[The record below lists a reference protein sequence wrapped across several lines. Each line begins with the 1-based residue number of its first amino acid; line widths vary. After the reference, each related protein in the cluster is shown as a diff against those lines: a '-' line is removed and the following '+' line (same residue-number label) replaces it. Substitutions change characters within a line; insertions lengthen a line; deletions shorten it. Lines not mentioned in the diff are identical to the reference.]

1 MIKEKV
7 VIYLRLSKED
17 GDDESSSISNQ
28 RKILTEYA
36 AKNGFEIVDEYVDDG
51 ESGYTMSRPD
61 FNRLKKDLNYNKVH
75 TVLVKD
81 TSRIGRHNARVQL
94 FLENILEDGKRV
106 ITVSEGYDTLKPE
119 THKYIGLHTWVN
131 ESFIIETSQKIKA
144 SIKSLQQDGQWICN
158 VPYGYIKD
166 PTDKHKYSIDETTAP
181 YVKLIFDLYINGDGV
196 NAIARKISA
205 MNVPTPSMIKKMN
218 AEASGKQYKGSVRT
232 MWDQTA
238 IIRIIRNEFY
248 IGTLVL
254 GKTKTRSINGKQ
266 IEQSRDKMHIFENAH
281 EAIIDKQ
288 TFELAQELIKRRRN
302 NNYRGDSRQK
312 SNMFSRMLECADC
325 GKLLVVKGKGIEDEA
340 KYCCQTYNA
349 FGSKYCATHAV
360 NEYEIKQA
368 LMEFLEYCRDNL
380 ADIIEDIDNII
391 AAEIKVRSNKDEPI
405 AKITARLENTKK
417 SIEILIGQK
426 MRETMKNPS
435 MVDMIDKMYDEALNE
450 KYQEVRT
457 LEKQLNDQTQFA
469 QQEVELKDNLNS
481 ALSIINDIVMS
492 GKITKKQVLLL
503 VEKIVVYED
512 TGIDIYLKGDLHKIT
527 DNYFKIGE
535 KKFDKMKQLLYDFI
549 MQNPKKFALVDA
561 VVYMREHGLNT
572 SHRTISRL
580 FKEKILDNGMAKIR
594 KSNHGYELIA
604 TTEELKSTLIPC
616 IVDGRA
622 RWLQHNN
629 DIFEILVK
637 ISDWISSIQ
646 DTKKDLF

>member
-1 MIKEKV
+1 MIREKV

-36 AKNGFEIVDEYVDDG
+36 EKNGFEIVDEYVDDG

-106 ITVSEGYDTLKPE
+106 ITVSEGYDTMKPE

-144 SIKSLQQDGQWICN
+144 SIKSLQKEGKWLCN

-166 PTDKHKYSIDETTAP
+166 KNDKYKYYIDETTAP
-181 YVKLIFDLYINGDGV
+181 YVKLIFDLYINGDGI
-196 NAIARKISA
+196 NAVAKKITE

-218 AEASGKQYKGSVRT
+218 AESNGKQYKGAVRS

-238 IIRIIRNEFY
+238 IRRIIKNEFY

-254 GKTKTRSINGKQ
+254 GKTKARSINGKQ
-266 IEQSRDKMHIFENAH
+266 VDQSRENMHVFENAH
-281 EAIIDKQ
+281 ESIIDKQ

-302 NNYRGDSRQK
+302 NNYRGDSKQK
-312 SNMFSRMLECADC
+312 SSIFSRMLECADC
-325 GKLLVVKGKGIEDEA
+325 GKLLVVKGKGIGDEA
-340 KYCCQTYNA
+340 KYCCRTYNS
-349 FGSKYCATHAV
+349 FGSKYCAPHTI
-360 NEYEIKQA
+360 NEYELKLA
-368 LMEFLEYCRDNL
+368 LMEFLEYCSNNL
-380 ADIIEDIDNII
+380 TSIIEDIDNII
-391 AAEIKVRSNKDEPI
+391 AAEIKVKSNRDEPI
-405 AKITARLENTKK
+405 AKIMARLESTKK
-417 SIEILIGQK
+417 STEILIEQK
-426 MRETMKNPS
+426 VRETMKNPL

-450 KYQEVRT
+450 KYKEIQA
-457 LEKQLNDQTQFA
+457 LEKQLNDQSQFA
-469 QQEVELKDNLNS
+469 QQEIELKKNLSS
-481 ALSIINDIVMS
+481 ALNIVNDIITS
-492 GKITKKQVLLL
+492 GCITQKQVLLL

-512 TGIDIYLKGDLHKIT
+512 TGIDIYLKGDLHKVA

-535 KKFDKMKQLLYDFI
+535 KKLDAMKQLLYDFI
-549 MQNPKKFALVDA
+549 VQNPKKFALVDA
-561 VVYMREHGLNT
+561 VVYMREHGINT
-572 SHRTISRL
+572 AHRTISKL
-580 FKEKILDNGMAKIR
+580 FKEKVLNNGMAKIR
-594 KSNHGYELIA
+594 KSNHGYELTV
-604 TTEELKSTLIPC
+604 TTDELKSMLIPC
-616 IVDGRA
+616 IVDGRS
-622 RWLQHNN
+622 RWLQHNSE
-629 DIFEILVK
+629 IFDVLVN
-637 ISDWISSIQ
+637 ISNWVNIIE